1 MTISAAQLQTDR
13 AAPVPSPTTPQVGS
27 DTSFDTVLRG
37 ATYQSEGIISYDNFA
52 AFTTERRAAGLAPL
66 AGAAGFGSDHAAA
79 ASVDRSAA
87 RNRDRL
93 GDVYGEKGLTVVW
106 DAAGDQRR
114 TPGGGNPDE
123 VMELIY
129 ELKALG
135 VGDAE
140 RFWYGDANG
149 GRDHITGFSLL
160 NQLKLA
166 VLRRGEALPSP
177 AEYRE
182 IGRDMMR
189 RGEEQNLYP
198 NGFLYGT

>member
-1 MTISAAQLQTDR
+1 MTISAAQLTTDR
-13 AAPVPSPTTPQVGS
+13 ADPVPSSTSPQVGS
-27 DTSFDTVLRG
+27 DTSFDAVLRG
-37 ATYQSEGIISYDNFA
+37 ATYQTEGIISYDNFA
-52 AFTTERRAAGLAPL
+52 AFTTERRSAGLHTLEGEADL
-66 AGAAGFGSDHAAA
+66 GAGRSAAA
-79 ASVDRSAA
+79 AADRSAA
-87 RNRDRL
+87 TNRGRL
-93 GDVYGEKGLTVVW
+93 GDVYGGMGLTVVW

-149 GRDHITGFSLL
+149 GKDHITGFSLL

-189 RGEEQNLYP
+189 RGEELNLYP
-198 NGFLYGT
+198 NGFLYGS